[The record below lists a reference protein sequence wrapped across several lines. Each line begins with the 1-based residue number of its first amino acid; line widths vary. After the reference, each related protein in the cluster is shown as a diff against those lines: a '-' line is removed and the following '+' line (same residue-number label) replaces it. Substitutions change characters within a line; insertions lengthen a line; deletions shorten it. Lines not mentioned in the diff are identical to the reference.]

1 MKPDKFLLFG
11 LFVSIYVGLALFSS
25 CVDTDVDTENEFG
38 PHKEVLV
45 IASEIVLKNEGNAYW
60 VKRNGSS
67 TWEMMHTE
75 ITNFSHESGY
85 EYVVEVYVDKIDDPG
100 PDQSSRCYTLIKII
114 SKEKKNSEVPLFQ
127 FDQNHSYRN

>member
-25 CVDTDVDTENEFG
+25 CVDTDMDIENEFG

-60 VKRNGSS
+60 VKRNGSN

-75 ITNFSHESGY
+75 ITNFNHESGY

-114 SKEKKNSEVPLFQ
+114 SKEKKNSEVLRFQ